1 MEENGMEGEN
11 EEKREQE
18 QEPPRAAET
27 GERRVVKN
35 AAREICYTAMFVA
48 IITVCAWISIP
59 IGEIP
64 ITLQTMGVCLAA
76 ALLGWKRGTIATA
89 VYILLGLCGVPVFTG
104 FTGGVAKL
112 VLPTGGYIVGFL
124 FTALIV
130 GAASDYIKIKNDWA
144 RMAVL
149 AAAMALG
156 IAVCYAFGTAWFMVL
171 YARAEKSITLAGALS
186 LCVVPYLLP
195 DFVKIVFAAALV
207 AKLKKHMKI

>member
-1 MEENGMEGEN
+1 MK
-11 EEKREQE
+11 EKKRAEAKA
-18 QEPPRAAET
+18 PRGRSAA
-27 GERRVVKN
+27 GS
-35 AAREICYTAMFVA
+35 AASEICYTAMFVA

-76 ALLGWKRGTIATA
+76 ALLGGKRGTIATA

-112 VLPTGGYIVGFL
+112 VLPTGGYIAGFL

-130 GAASDYIKIKNDWA
+130 GAASDYIKTKNDRA

-195 DFVKIVFAAALV
+195 DVVKIVFAAALV
-207 AKLKKHMKI
+207 AKLKKHIKV

>member
-1 MEENGMEGEN
+1 MEEKEQTK
-11 EEKREQE
+11 EK
-18 QEPPRAAET
+18 AAR
-27 GERRVVKN
+27 GKRMAKS

-76 ALLGWKRGTIATA
+76 ALLGWKRGAIATA
-89 VYILLGLCGVPVFTG
+89 VYILLGLCGVPV

-130 GAASDYIKIKNDWA
+130 GAASDSIKIKNVLA
-144 RMAVL
+144 RMALL
-149 AAAMALG
+149 AAAMAVG
-156 IAVCYAFGTAWFMVL
+156 IAVCYAFGTAWFMAL

-195 DFVKIVFAAALV
+195 DLVKVVFAAALV

>member
-1 MEENGMEGEN
+1 MEEKEQTK
-11 EEKREQE
+11 EK
-18 QEPPRAAET
+18 AAR
-27 GERRVVKN
+27 GKRMAKS

-76 ALLGWKRGTIATA
+76 ALLGWKRGAIATA

-130 GAASDYIKIKNDWA
+130 GAASDYIKIKNVLA

-149 AAAMALG
+149 AAAMAVG
-156 IAVCYAFGTAWFMVL
+156 IAVCYAFGTAWFMAL

-195 DFVKIVFAAALV
+195 DLVKVIFAAALV
-207 AKLKKHMKI
+207 AKLKKYMKI

>member
-1 MEENGMEGEN
+1 MEEKERT
-11 EEKREQE
+11 EEK
-18 QEPPRAAET
+18 AAR
-27 GERRVVKN
+27 GKRMAKS

-89 VYILLGLCGVPVFTG
+89 VYILLGVCGVPVFAG

-130 GAASDYIKIKNDWA
+130 GAASDYIKIENVWA

-149 AAAMALG
+149 AAAMAVG

-171 YARAEKSITLAGALS
+171 YARAEKSITLAGALF

-195 DFVKIVFAAALV
+195 DLVKVVFAAALV
-207 AKLKKHMKI
+207 AKLKKYMKI